1 MDNDFHADVNQ
12 LQIKL
17 ESQNAVEA
25 MDTED
30 GMVTIHLTPLIRRQN
45 FLVLSLIY
53 FLFPLLIQHRNEY
66 FIDN

>member
-17 ESQNAVEA
+17 DSQNAVEA

-30 GMVTIHLTPLIRRQN
+30 GTVFCLAILTAMN
-45 FLVLSLIY
+45 DMF
-53 FLFPLLIQHRNEY
+53 
-66 FIDN
+66 